1 MVAATCAFGS
11 HDCLVEQDLG
21 GDDFD
26 FSGVS
31 DADYAAVFGDEFG
44 FGYYAFGGNARA
56 IFYCGFGAG
65 GQVVDFS

>member
-31 DADYAAVFGDEFG
+31 DADYAAVLGDEFG
-44 FGYYAFGGNARA
+44 FGYDAFGGDARA